1 MIMMMVK
8 ITKDLE
14 KYSIVIT
21 LQGIMMTKTKVEI
34 ALNHRSLFILTM
46 MSLSRKLAGKCFFDE
61 EDSADE
67 ITHRERQCE
76 GKREPLI
83 KETDVTLGD
92 YLDAQ
97 TVSLSSSGV
106 RADQKLVTS

>member
-8 ITKDLE
+8 IIKDLD
-14 KYSIVIT
+14 KYSKVIT

-34 ALNHRSLFILTM
+34 ALNHKSPFILTM

-61 EDSADE
+61 EDGADE
-67 ITHRERQCE
+67 IRRRERQCE

-97 TVSLSSSGV
+97 TV
-106 RADQKLVTS
+106 

>member
-1 MIMMMVK
+1 MVMIVMVMVTMMMVMVVLMVMMMVEFL
-8 ITKDLE
+8 KDCD
-14 KYSIVIT
+14 KYVIMIT

-46 MSLSRKLAGKCFFDE
+46 MSLRRNLAGKCFFDE
-61 EDSADE
+61 EDGADE
-67 ITHRERQCE
+67 ITHRERQYE

-92 YLDAQ
+92 
-97 TVSLSSSGV
+97 
-106 RADQKLVTS
+106 